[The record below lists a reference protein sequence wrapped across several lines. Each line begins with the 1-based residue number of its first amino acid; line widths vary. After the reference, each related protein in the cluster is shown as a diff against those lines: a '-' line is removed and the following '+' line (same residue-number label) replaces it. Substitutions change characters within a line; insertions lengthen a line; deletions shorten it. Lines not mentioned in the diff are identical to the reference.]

1 MTSDRNE
8 IEQFIYQVCYKPMW
22 EKVAE
27 YVAQH
32 PCNLDLKFS
41 KIKYPDAATL
51 MDMLFEFALNTR
63 INDDHL
69 LFDAVVSC
77 TIDLSAEDHRGPS
90 FHDISQWFILSCEA
104 VVTDQLK
111 SFEVKEF
118 RQYKERSRKATSE
131 QAVSKNIV
139 PIIPKK
145 DLDNVATDFL
155 TKFCPEALEQPMPI
169 PISEIAE
176 NMGLQIIQGYRIS
189 DDFSIFGEI
198 FFSEGIVPVQ
208 DLFKSQT
215 KQLKVSRGTILIDTY
230 TFWERNL
237 GCVKNT
243 IAHEVFHWYKH
254 RMYAAIKQILH
265 NKKIIACRCPTESI
279 YPRKRT
285 QWTDEQIMEWQA
297 NSIAPRI
304 LMPYYTFCQKVDEL
318 YSKYSYHGLSEENP
332 ILINIVNE
340 LANFYGVSKQ
350 STLIRMIE
358 TGYKE
363 AAGIYQYNK
372 TNNFFS
378 YIKPDAAFYI
388 YTTDAEFR
396 RLIESDLFKYVNGY
410 FIINDVQYIQKDEA
424 GQYFLTDFAWANL
437 DQCTLKFTWT
447 QITHQQINNDI
458 FHRKNKDVK
467 LPYFDAF
474 QNKDSIHS
482 SEEGERYSVCYE
494 RQNAI
499 IDITINK
506 ESCWQA
512 IYAIIQY
519 LGISKAHFCELT
531 HLGEEVYRKAKN
543 DVPTNPSLRTI
554 VAIALGLNLNLEITE
569 NLLKL
574 AGHAFSKNNE
584 HKHLKFC
591 IIMFFQ
597 SAHSIDDANEFL
609 KYKNLKPL
617 GTIQR
622 L

>member
-1 MTSDRNE
+1 M
-8 IEQFIYQVCYKPMW
+8 
-22 EKVAE
+22 
-27 YVAQH
+27 
-32 PCNLDLKFS
+32 
-41 KIKYPDAATL
+41 
-51 MDMLFEFALNTR
+51 
-63 INDDHL
+63 
-69 LFDAVVSC
+69 
-77 TIDLSAEDHRGPS
+77 
-90 FHDISQWFILSCEA
+90 
-104 VVTDQLK
+104 
-111 SFEVKEF
+111 
-118 RQYKERSRKATSE
+118 
-131 QAVSKNIV
+131 
-139 PIIPKK
+139 
-145 DLDNVATDFL
+145 
-155 TKFCPEALEQPMPI
+155 
-169 PISEIAE
+169 
-176 NMGLQIIQGYRIS
+176 
-189 DDFSIFGEI
+189 
-198 FFSEGIVPVQ
+198 
-208 DLFKSQT
+208 
-215 KQLKVSRGTILIDTY
+215 
-230 TFWERNL
+230 
-237 GCVKNT
+237 
-243 IAHEVFHWYKH
+243 
-254 RMYAAIKQILH
+254 
-265 NKKIIACRCPTESI
+265 
-279 YPRKRT
+279 
-285 QWTDEQIMEWQA
+285 
-297 NSIAPRI
+297 
-304 LMPYYTFCQKVDEL
+304 
-318 YSKYSYHGLSEENP
+318 
-332 ILINIVNE
+332 
-340 LANFYGVSKQ
+340 
-350 STLIRMIE
+350 
-358 TGYKE
+358 
-363 AAGIYQYNK
+363 
-372 TNNFFS
+372 
-378 YIKPDAAFYI
+378 
-388 YTTDAEFR
+388 
-396 RLIESDLFKYVNGY
+396 NGY

-437 DQCTLKFTWT
+437 DQCALKFTWT

-482 SEEGERYSVCYE
+482 SEKGERYSVCYE
-494 RQNAI
+494 QQNAI